1 MDSSLKGTQGSDAR
15 PVRQALTVHSEGMR
29 EKFAANDEQAL
40 ENLRAAGRARRA
52 MEDEKQGD
60 GSHSVDD

>member
-1 MDSSLKGTQGSDAR
+1 MNSPSKITHGSDAR

-52 MEDEKQGD
+52 MENEAQADSPKPP
-60 GSHSVDD
+60 